1 MLLLIKNGK
10 ILTMTDKKHVND
22 CILINNGKIEKIA
35 KRIEINNENT
45 KVIDAKGGWVM
56 PGIIEA
62 HCHIGIMEE
71 GIRFEGMDL
80 NEYSSAI
87 TPHLRTIDGINP
99 RDLAFQSAIETGIT
113 TVMTGMGSSNP
124 IGGQFAIIK
133 TYGKSVDE
141 MLVRA
146 PAALKIAFG
155 ENPKSIFGKKGS
167 MPITRM
173 GTAALIR
180 ETLYKA
186 KNYMNRKEEALKEGK
201 IFDIDIKM
209 EAIIPVLKKE
219 IPLKAHAHRSDD
231 ILTAIRIAKEFDLKL
246 TIDHGTEAYLVADYI
261 KESGFPVISGPNM
274 NFRGKVETQNR
285 NYNTTKILQEK
296 GILYAMITDHPVVP
310 IEFLPMSAALAVKNG
325 LKEEDALKA
334 ITINPAKILGI
345 DDRVGTL
352 EEGKEAD
359 ICIYNGN
366 PLNINSKNMYTIISG
381 NIVYNF
387 NKDL

>member
-1 MLLLIKNGK
+1 MLLIKNGQ
-10 ILTMTDKKHVND
+10 IHTMAGKDFHNACV
-22 CILINNGKIEKIA
+22 LINNGKIQQIDQKINI
-35 KRIEINNENT
+35 KDDNLE
-45 KVIDAKGGWVM
+45 VIDVKGAWVM
-56 PGIIEA
+56 PGIIDG

-87 TPHLRTIDGINP
+87 TPHLRAIDGINP
-99 RDLAFQSAIETGIT
+99 RDTAFESAVKVGIT

-141 MLVRA
+141 MVVQA

-155 ENPKSIFGKKGS
+155 ENPKNIFGKKGN
-167 MPITRM
+167 MPMTRM

-186 KNYMNRKEEALKEGK
+186 QNYMNRKEDALKKGQN
-201 IFDIDIKM
+201 FDIDIKM
-209 EAIIPVLKKE
+209 ESIVPVIKRE

-231 ILTAIRIAKEFDLKL
+231 ILTAIRIAKEFNLKL
-246 TIDHGTEAYLVADYI
+246 TIEHGTEAYLIADCI
-261 KESGFPVISGPNM
+261 KESGFPVMVGPNM
-274 NFRGKVETQNR
+274 SFRGKVETKNR
-285 NYNTTKILQEK
+285 SLNTCEVLQENQ
-296 GILYAMITDHPVVP
+296 ILYAIITDHPVVP
-310 IEFLPMSAALAVKNG
+310 IEFLPLCAALAVKGG

-345 DDRVGTL
+345 DHKVGTL
-352 EEGKEAD
+352 EVGKEAD
-359 ICIYNGN
+359 ICIYDDN
-366 PLNINSKNMYTIISG
+366 PLKVNSNNICTIISG
-381 NIVYNF
+381 KVVYYF
-387 NKDL
+387 NKD

>member
-1 MLLLIKNGK
+1 MLLIKNGK

-35 KRIEINNENT
+35 KRIETNNENI

-56 PGIIEA
+56 PGIIDA

-87 TPHLRTIDGINP
+87 TPHLRAIDGINP
-99 RDLAFQSAIETGIT
+99 RDLAFQSAIEAGIT

-141 MLVRA
+141 MLVKA

-246 TIDHGTEAYLVADYI
+246 TIDHGTEAHLVADYI
-261 KESGFPVISGPNM
+261 KESGFPVIAGPNM

-285 NYNTTKILQEK
+285 SYNTTKILQEK

-310 IEFLPMSAALAVKNG
+310 IEFLPMSSALAVKNG

-359 ICIYNGN
+359 ICIYNDS

>member
-1 MLLLIKNGK
+1 MLLIKNGK
-10 ILTMTDKKHVND
+10 ILTMTDKNHVND
-22 CILINNGKIEKIA
+22 CILINNGEIEKMA
-35 KRIEINNENT
+35 KRIEINNENI

-56 PGIIEA
+56 PGIIDA

-87 TPHLRTIDGINP
+87 TPHLRSIDGINP

-246 TIDHGTEAYLVADYI
+246 TIDHGTESYLVADYI

>member
-1 MLLLIKNGK
+1 MLLIKNGK

>member
-1 MLLLIKNGK
+1 
-10 ILTMTDKKHVND
+10 
-22 CILINNGKIEKIA
+22 
-35 KRIEINNENT
+35 
-45 KVIDAKGGWVM
+45 M
-56 PGIIEA
+56 PGIIDA

-71 GIRFEGMDL
+71 GIKFEGMDL

-87 TPHLRTIDGINP
+87 TPHLRAIDGINP
-99 RDLAFQSAIETGIT
+99 RDLAFQSAIEAGIT

-141 MLVRA
+141 MVVKA

-209 EAIIPVLKKE
+209 ESIIPVLK
-219 IPLKAHAHRSDD
+219 
-231 ILTAIRIAKEFDLKL
+231 
-246 TIDHGTEAYLVADYI
+246 
-261 KESGFPVISGPNM
+261 
-274 NFRGKVETQNR
+274 R
-285 NYNTTKILQEK
+285 NTFK
-296 GILYAMITDHPVVP
+296 G
-310 IEFLPMSAALAVKNG
+310 SCSQK
-325 LKEEDALKA
+325 
-334 ITINPAKILGI
+334 
-345 DDRVGTL
+345 
-352 EEGKEAD
+352 
-359 ICIYNGN
+359 
-366 PLNINSKNMYTIISG
+366 
-381 NIVYNF
+381 
-387 NKDL
+387 